1 VSLVILVAAVALF
14 ASVGCGT
21 GSGGVAGL
29 ETVSAFYQGDPTD
42 DEKQVQ
48 VPCPSGK
55 KAVGGGFELASGG
68 LPIDVQFS
76 EPMGQLGQA
85 PTGWQAFAMETS
97 PIGATESGAST
108 STPSARTRSY
118 EPRPIHSSPPS

>member
-1 VSLVILVAAVALF
+1 MRCSAAILLALI
-14 ASVGCGT
+14 ALTGCGA
-21 GSGGVAGL
+21 SGGGVSGL
-29 ETVSAFYQGDPTD
+29 ETVHAFYQGDPTD

-55 KAVGGGFELASGG
+55 KAVGGGFELAAGG

-85 PTGWQAFAMETS
+85 PTGWHAFAMETS
-97 PIGATESGAST
+97 PIGAAEEWSFDAY
-108 STPSARTRSY
+108 A
-118 EPRPIHSSPPS
+118 ICADA

>member
-1 VSLVILVAAVALF
+1 MTRSLVLLLAVLLVA
-14 ASVGCGT
+14 GCGPSA
-21 GSGGVAGL
+21 GGGVSGL

-55 KAVGGGFELASGG
+55 KAVGGGFELAAGG

-85 PTGWQAFAMETS
+85 PTG
-97 PIGATESGAST
+97 ATEEWSFDVYAVC
-108 STPSARTRSY
+108 ADA
-118 EPRPIHSSPPS
+118 

>member
-1 VSLVILVAAVALF
+1 MTRCLVLVLAVVLVA
-14 ASVGCGT
+14 GCGPSA
-21 GSGGVAGL
+21 GGGVSGL

-55 KAVGGGFELASGG
+55 KAVGGGFELAAGG

-97 PIGATESGAST
+97 PIGATEEWSFDVYAVC
-108 STPSARTRSY
+108 ADA
-118 EPRPIHSSPPS
+118 

>member
-1 VSLVILVAAVALF
+1 MRLLPAVVLALVALTA
-14 ASVGCGT
+14 CGT
-21 GSGGVAGL
+21 SSNGVSGL
-29 ETVSAFYQGDPTD
+29 ETVSAFYQGDPAD

-55 KAVGGGFELASGG
+55 KAVGGGFELAAGG

-97 PIGATESGAST
+97 SIGATEEWSFDVYAVC
-108 STPSARTRSY
+108 ADA
-118 EPRPIHSSPPS
+118 

>member
-1 VSLVILVAAVALF
+1 MRRLTVVLLAIVAL
-14 ASVGCGT
+14 SGCGT
-21 GSGGVAGL
+21 SGGAISGL

-55 KAVGGGFELASGG
+55 KAVGGGFELAAGG

-97 PIGATESGAST
+97 PIGATEEWSFDVYAVC
-108 STPSARTRSY
+108 ADA
-118 EPRPIHSSPPS
+118 

>member
-1 VSLVILVAAVALF
+1 MRRCLGPVLSLAAAL
-14 ASVGCGT
+14 ALVGCGV
-21 GSGGVAGL
+21 SGGGVSGL
-29 ETVSAFYQGDPTD
+29 ETVHGFYQGDPTD

-55 KAVGGGFELASGG
+55 KAVGGGFELASAG

-76 EPMGQLGQA
+76 EPIGQVGQA

-97 PIGATESGAST
+97 PIGATEEWGLDVYAVC
-108 STPSARTRSY
+108 ADA
-118 EPRPIHSSPPS
+118 

>member
-1 VSLVILVAAVALF
+1 MRWFLVLVLAVAVLP
-14 ASVGCGT
+14 GCGS
-21 GSGGVAGL
+21 SGGGVSGL

-55 KAVGGGFELASGG
+55 KAVGGGFELAAGG

-76 EPMGQLGQA
+76 EPMGQLSQA
-85 PTGWQAFAMETS
+85 PTGWQGFAMETS
-97 PIGATESGAST
+97 PIGATEEWSFDVYAVC
-108 STPSARTRSY
+108 ADA
-118 EPRPIHSSPPS
+118 

>member
-1 VSLVILVAAVALF
+1 MRRLIAVLLAIGALT
-14 ASVGCGT
+14 GCGT
-21 GSGGVAGL
+21 SGGGISGL
-29 ETVSAFYQGDPTD
+29 EMVSDFYQGDPTD

-55 KAVGGGFELASGG
+55 KAVGGGFELAAGG

-97 PIGATESGAST
+97 PIGATEEWSFDVYAVC
-108 STPSARTRSY
+108 ADA
-118 EPRPIHSSPPS
+118 